1 MDVLQNKAYKEYNRL
16 SRYASV
22 PYYYHRLDDKYIHG
36 TSFYLKDTTPFTSY
50 IVKRNDTLDSLALK
64 FYNNPTYYWIIASFN
79 RITDPYVE
87 LEVGST
93 LKIPSMSNLEFDN

>member
-1 MDVLQNKAYKEYNRL
+1 MEVLQNKAYKEYNRL

-22 PYYYHRLDDKYIHG
+22 PYYYHSRDDKYLHG
-36 TSFYLKDTTPFTSY
+36 TSYYLKDTTVYTSY
-50 IVKRNDTLDSLALK
+50 IVQRNDTLDSLALK

-79 RITDPYVE
+79 RIADPYKELVE
-87 LEVGST
+87 GSV